1 MPGAKQPRD
10 AVLRFRYVCA
20 QHRERFIEV
29 VRQEGC
35 HDAAAME
42 QVRRLLLA
50 WLSERY
56 PRLVLDHYNAESCI
70 GCGLAASCIDLSDM
84 YAAIRSFARAAA
96 QAA

>member
-1 MPGAKQPRD
+1 MPGAANKRD
-10 AVLRFRYVCA
+10 AVLGFRYVCA
-20 QHRERFIEV
+20 PHRERFIEV

-35 HDAAAME
+35 HDPAAME
-42 QVRRLLLA
+42 QVRRQLLA

-56 PRLVLDHYNAESCI
+56 PRLVLDHYNDESCI